1 MITTDNILQINIV
14 VDKERVADSLLA
26 MNVPEEDVDM
36 VMAYLENVGQ
46 ENFVIERDDKKQ
58 LDSVATII
66 ASAVL
71 PEKDEEHKADPIN
84 ALKKK
89 ILDSVDEIFPDE

>member
-58 LDSVATII
+58 LDSVAAII

-71 PEKDEEHKADPIN
+71 PENEGEHKADPIN